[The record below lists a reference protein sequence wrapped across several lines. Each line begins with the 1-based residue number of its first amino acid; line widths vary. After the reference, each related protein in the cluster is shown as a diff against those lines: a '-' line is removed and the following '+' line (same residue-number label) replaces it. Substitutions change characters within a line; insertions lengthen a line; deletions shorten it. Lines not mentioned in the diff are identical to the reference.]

1 MANGQPGDR
10 ASLYPVGDVVS
21 LLALSLDKNK
31 VDIKKREHGMCKK
44 INGVRHMK
52 VMDVDICMNE

>member
-31 VDIKKREHGMCKK
+31 VDIKKKRAW
-44 INGVRHMK
+44 NV
-52 VMDVDICMNE
+52 